1 MDPARAT
8 ALLDFLGL
16 ADRLKTVE
24 RRGLV
29 PLPDGSTRR
38 ENSAEH
44 CWNLAL
50 IALLLHREMAAEVD
64 LGHALSL
71 IAVHDLVE
79 IEAGDTYAYDPTGRA
94 TQTEREAAAAA
105 IVFGALPPDLGARL
119 QALWEEFEAGETP
132 EARFAMGCDRMQGFL
147 QNVLSQG
154 ASWQAHGVTRA
165 DTAPRMDPAMAV
177 DPAFATLIGAL
188 YERARAGGMLPE

>member
-1 MDPARAT
+1 MDAGRAA
-8 ALLDFLGL
+8 ALLDFLAL

-29 PLPDGSTRR
+29 PLPDGTLRR

-50 IALLLHREMAAEVD
+50 IALLLHREVAAGID

-79 IEAGDTYAYDPTGRA
+79 IEAGDTYAYDPAGRA
-94 TQTEREAAAAA
+94 TQVERETAAAA
-105 IVFGALPPDLGARL
+105 IVFGRLPADLGLRL
-119 QALWEEFEAGETP
+119 RALWDEFEAAATP
-132 EARFAMGCDRMQGFL
+132 EARFAMACDRMQGFM
-147 QNVLSQG
+147 QNVLSEG
-154 ASWQAHGVTRA
+154 RAWREHGVTRA
-165 DTAPRMDPAMAV
+165 DTAPRMDPAIAV

-188 YERARAGGMLPE
+188 YDRARAGGMLPE

>member
-1 MDPARAT
+1 MDAPRAA
-8 ALLDFLGL
+8 ALLDFLAL

-29 PLPDGSTRR
+29 PMPDGTLRR

-50 IALLLHREMAAEVD
+50 IALLLHRDVAAEID

-79 IEAGDTYAYDPTGRA
+79 IEAGDTYAYDPAGRA
-94 TQTEREAAAAA
+94 TQVERETAAAA
-105 IVFGALPPDLGARL
+105 IVFGRLPADLGHRL
-119 QALWEEFEAGETP
+119 RALWDEFEAGVTP
-132 EARFAMGCDRMQGFL
+132 EARFAMACDRMQGFL
-147 QNVLSQG
+147 QNVLSDG
-154 ASWQAHGVTRA
+154 RAWREHGVTRA
-165 DTAPRMDPAMAV
+165 DTAPRMDPAIAV

-188 YERARAGGMLPE
+188 YERARGMLPE